1 MPIRK
6 NNISVKKTED
16 AAANLLCFILF
27 SKNVYNGTSRYATKK
42 LKSIVEKKGFVIYAA
57 MTIKNIVTIIENL
70 LK

>member
-1 MPIRK
+1 M
-6 NNISVKKTED
+6 ISEKKLSNKYMETG
-16 AAANLLCFILF
+16 I
-27 SKNVYNGTSRYATKK
+27 VYVLISATKK